1 MPQQL
6 GPLRPNMPNHPGG
19 ANSVPGS
26 MGGMQQQ
33 QQQHQQQ
40 QQQQQQQ
47 QPQQLQSQLSPG
59 QSAQVRTPCN
69 RTAVHNTVP
78 AGIVLPAKPF
88 FQMPARLVSNIFI
101 INTNYLTKTI
111 YLALPMFSPS

>member
-59 QSAQVRTPCN
+59 QSAQVRTPCD
-69 RTAVHNTVP
+69 RIYSSRAQHIARGP
-78 AGIVLPAKPF
+78 IYS
-88 FQMPARLVSNIFI
+88 QMPTRLVSNIFY
-101 INTNYLTKTI
+101 TNYLTKTI
-111 YLALPMFSPS
+111 YLAILMFSPS